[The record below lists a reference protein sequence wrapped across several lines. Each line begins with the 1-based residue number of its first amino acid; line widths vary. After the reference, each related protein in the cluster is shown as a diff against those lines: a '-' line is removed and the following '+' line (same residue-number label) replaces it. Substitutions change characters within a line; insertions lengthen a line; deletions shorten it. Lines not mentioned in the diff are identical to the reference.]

1 MFRLLLSLG
10 AVAAATVFFSSC
22 TGYRLG
28 ADKPAVMEG
37 VQRIAVPLLR
47 NETTI
52 PRSSSLITNQ
62 IVRQFQVDGTYQI
75 VDSAKADAIVRGTI
89 RPLRRQQ
96 LRSDKRNTLRTVEQE
111 VRLVIDYS
119 VETRAGAVLATGTVE
134 GSSPVWLDANFQ
146 RSEYQAL
153 DDAAARLALDLVSR
167 LSEGWGSADLP
178 LDTASSSRPPAY
190 TGGLLQNR

>member
-1 MFRLLLSLG
+1 M
-10 AVAAATVFFSSC
+10 FFSSC

-28 ADKPAVMEG
+28 ADKSAVMEG
-37 VQRIAVPLLR
+37 VQRIAVPMLR

-75 VDSAKADAIVRGTI
+75 VDSANADAIVRGTI

-146 RSEYQAL
+146 RSEYLVL

-178 LDTASSSRPPAY
+178 LDTASSSRPPAR